1 MDDRKLLELYAR
13 QGSRAALEELIR
25 RYVDTV
31 HSAAIRQTRDT
42 NDAADVTQ
50 AVFLL
55 FSKKAGRLGKDVV
68 LAGWLL
74 RATHYAC
81 LHLRRGEARRKR
93 HEQKVAAMTAPT
105 DKEGPT
111 RHGTDP
117 DWEKV
122 APLLDEAVATL
133 GGSTRSAVVLRF
145 FQNKSY
151 KEVAERLQ
159 ISEPSAR
166 QRVSRA
172 VVQLREFF
180 SKRGV
185 VLSAGALEA
194 VVIAHAVHPAPLGIA
209 GSAAAIGARAATA
222 SARHAAIAKG
232 AAIGMVPIAVKL
244 AATAAVFIVVT
255 GLGTAGYRKLH
266 PSHTVGSGSDSTA
279 SVASVADVMQP
290 IRGRVLGPEGR
301 SVEGAEVLL
310 ARPSTPARVYGTAQ
324 DGMLSLKTAA
334 DGTFEFPSTP
344 DATAVVVRADE
355 GFAQMHVADL
365 RKSHDVT
372 LTAWGRVEGT
382 LKIGSKPVANQ
393 TVSLFRNGGSLAIW
407 NTWRVI
413 HDARTR
419 TDANGHYVF
428 ARAIAF
434 PPGTP
439 GSLLVSLGD
448 RNGNG
453 GRSREV
459 RVAPGQTVRVDI
471 GGTGRAVTG
480 HILADP
486 NLPAFSGNLFREVL
500 ATTQPATRPAPKPD
514 DALAVQAPIQVLPVA
529 MSADGEFRIED
540 VPAGTYMLQLRS
552 AARTPGSD
560 YPEDVAWAGAEVIV
574 PEMAGGRNDE
584 PLDIGGVAVILNKL
598 IAIGDAAPEFSAAD
612 TAGGPLRLADYR
624 GKYLLLR
631 FRYTAEDPTGIGL
644 GELKALYD
652 RFGDDPRFAQLE
664 VLLDGTADGARKHRE
679 AMALPWTIAV
689 PGNSGLAGLVGKLRG
704 TSPLPEVYANN
715 PTRLMLIGPDGKLVA
730 KNFSAK
736 SAFSIVATALPPGKP
751 KIGPAVLVEH
761 HAAEDSKPDAPFTT
775 VPNPSADRNVARAGK
790 FSVIDGKLGDFSG
803 APGVLND
810 GRLAGSA
817 DDPGASLFFD
827 FGTLEGRFRLDLA
840 DATPIERIST
850 YSWHKSHRGPQVYK
864 VYGSDG
870 AAREFD
876 PAPRIG
882 TDPASHGWKLIA
894 AVDTRPARGGDGGQ
908 HAANI
913 SNAAGP
919 LGIYKHLLFV
929 VFVTETGDDWG
940 HTFFNEVDV
949 IRQAGGK

>member
-1 MDDRKLLELYAR
+1 MDDRKLLDQYAR
-13 QGSRAALEELIR
+13 QGSRPALEELIR

-31 HSAAIRQTRDT
+31 HSAAIRQTRDA

-93 HEQKVAAMTAPT
+93 HEQKVATMKPPT
-105 DKEGPT
+105 DKPEST

-117 DWEKV
+117 EWEKV

-133 GGSTRSAVVLRF
+133 GGSTRSAVVLRY

-151 KEVAERLQ
+151 KEVAESLR
-159 ISEPSAR
+159 ISEPTAR

-194 VVIAHAVHPAPLGIA
+194 VVIAHAVHPAPVGIA

-232 AAIGMVPIAVKL
+232 AAIGMVPVAVKL
-244 AATAAVFIVVT
+244 SAAAAVFIVLT

-266 PSHTVGSGSDSTA
+266 PSRSVVAGSDSVA
-279 SVASVADVMQP
+279 SAGSVADLMQP
-290 IRGRVLGPEGR
+290 ILGRVLGPEGQPI
-301 SVEGAEVLL
+301 EGAEVLL
-310 ARPSTPARVYGTAQ
+310 ARTSTPASLYGTAQ
-324 DGMLSLKTAA
+324 EGVLALKTAA
-334 DGTFEFPSTP
+334 DGTFEFPPTP

-355 GFAQMHVADL
+355 GFAQIQVGDL
-365 RKSHDVT
+365 RKVRDLP

-382 LKIGSKPVANQ
+382 LKIGPKPIANQ
-393 TVSLFRNGGSLAIW
+393 TISLFRNGGSLAIW

-413 HDARTR
+413 HDTRTR

-428 ARAIAF
+428 PRAIAF

-448 RNGNG
+448 RNANG
-453 GRSREV
+453 GRSRDV
-459 RVAPGQTVRVDI
+459 RVAPGQSVRVDF
-471 GGTGRAVTG
+471 GGTGRPVTG
-480 HILADP
+480 QLLADP
-486 NLPAFSGNLFREVL
+486 NLPAFSGNLYREVL
-500 ATTQPATRPAPKPD
+500 ATTQPATRPAPKAD
-514 DALAVQAPIQVLPVA
+514 DTLGAQSPVQVLPVA
-529 MSADGEFRIED
+529 MSADGKFRIED

-552 AARTPGSD
+552 AARSPGSD
-560 YPEDVAWAGAEVIV
+560 YPEDVAWAGMEVVV
-574 PEMAGGRNDE
+574 PEMAGGRSDE
-584 PLDIGGVAVILNKL
+584 PLDVGGVAVILNKV
-598 IAIGDAAPEFSAAD
+598 IAIGDAAPAFSATD
-612 TAGGPLRLADYR
+612 TAGGSLRLADYR
-624 GKYLLLR
+624 GKYMLLR
-631 FRYTAEDPTGIGL
+631 FRYAAEDPVGIGL
-644 GELKALYD
+644 GELKAVYD
-652 RFGDDPRFAQLE
+652 RFGDDRRFAQIE
-664 VLLDGTADGARKHRE
+664 VLLDGTVEGARRHRD
-679 AMALPWTIAV
+679 ALDLPWTIAV
-689 PGNSGLAGLVGKLRG
+689 PGNTSLAGLVGKFRG
-704 TSPLPEVYANN
+704 TSPLPDVYANN
-715 PTRLMLIGPDGKLVA
+715 PTRFMLIGPDGKLVT

-736 SAFSIVATALPPGKP
+736 SAFSIVAAALPPGKSEA
-751 KIGPAVLVEH
+751 GPSVLVEH
-761 HAAEDSKPDAPFTT
+761 HAAEESKPDAPFTT
-775 VPNPSADRNVARAGK
+775 VPNPSADRNVARTGR
-790 FSVIDGKLGDFSG
+790 FSIVDGKPGDYSG

-817 DDPGASLFFD
+817 DDPDASLFFD
-827 FGTLEGRFRLDLA
+827 FGTLEGRFRLDLQEA
-840 DATPIERIST
+840 MPIERIST

-870 AAREFD
+870 AAKDFD
-876 PAPRIG
+876 PAPKIG
-882 TDPASHGWKLIA
+882 TDPMRRGWKLIA
-894 AVDTRPARGGDGGQ
+894 AVDTRPGRGEDGGQ
-908 HAANI
+908 YGASI

-919 LGIYKHLLFV
+919 LGTYKHLLFV

>member
-1 MDDRKLLELYAR
+1 MDDRKLLEQYAR
-13 QGSRAALEELIR
+13 QGSRPALEELIR

-31 HSAAIRQTRDT
+31 HSAAIRQTRDA

-74 RATHYAC
+74 RATHFAC

-93 HEQKVAAMTAPT
+93 HEQKVAAMIPPT
-105 DKEGPT
+105 DKAGTT

-122 APLLDEAVATL
+122 APLLDEAVAAL
-133 GGSTRSAVVLRF
+133 AGSTRSAVVLRF

-159 ISEPSAR
+159 ISEPTAR

-194 VVIAHAVHPAPLGIA
+194 VVIAHAVHPAPTGIA
-209 GSAAAIGARAATA
+209 GAAASIGAKAATA

-244 AATAAVFIVVT
+244 LAAAAVFVVVT
-255 GLGTAGYRKLH
+255 GLGSAGYRKLH
-266 PSHTVGSGSDSTA
+266 PSHTVASGFDSAAPLA
-279 SVASVADVMQP
+279 SAADVMQP
-290 IRGRVLGPEGR
+290 IRGRVLGPAGQP
-301 SVEGAEVLL
+301 VEGAEVLL
-310 ARPSTPARVYGTAQ
+310 ARPSTPVKVYGTAQ
-324 DGMLSLKTAA
+324 DGLLSLKTAA
-334 DGTFEFPSTP
+334 DGTFEFPPTP

-365 RKSHDVT
+365 RNSRDVT

-393 TVSLFRNGGSLAIW
+393 TVSLFRNGGSLAVW

-419 TDANGHYVF
+419 TDANGHYAF
-428 ARAIAF
+428 PRAIAF
-434 PPGTP
+434 PTGTP
-439 GSLLVSLGD
+439 GSLRVSLGD
-448 RNGNG
+448 RDGNG
-453 GRSREV
+453 GRSRDV
-459 RVAPGQTVRVDI
+459 RVAPGQSVRVDF
-471 GGTGRAVTG
+471 GGTGRPVTG
-480 HILADP
+480 HILAAP
-486 NLPAFSGNLFREVL
+486 NLPAFSGNLYREVL
-500 ATTQPATRPAPKPD
+500 ATTQPATAPAPKPD
-514 DALAVQAPIQVLPVA
+514 DALAAQSPVQILPVA
-529 MSADGEFRIED
+529 INADGEFRIED
-540 VPAGTYMLQLRS
+540 VPAGTYMLQLR
-552 AARTPGSD
+552 AAAQGPGSD
-560 YPEDVAWAGAEVIV
+560 YPEDVAWAGAQVV
-574 PEMAGGRNDE
+574 VAEMAGGRNDE
-584 PLDIGGVAVILNKL
+584 PLDMGGVAVILNKL
-598 IAIGDAAPEFSAAD
+598 IAIGEAAPEFSATD
-612 TAGGPLRLADYR
+612 ITGGSVRLANYR
-624 GKYLLLR
+624 GKTLLLR
-631 FRYTAEDPTGIGL
+631 FRYTAEDPAGIGL
-644 GELKALYD
+644 GALKAVYD
-652 RFGDDPRFAQLE
+652 RFGDDPRFAQVE
-664 VLLDGTADGARKHRE
+664 VLLDGTPAGARQHRD
-679 AMALPWTIAV
+679 AMELPWTIAV
-689 PGNSGLAGLVGKLRG
+689 PGDAGLTGLIGKFRG
-704 TSPLPEVYANN
+704 TSSIPDVYANN
-715 PTRLMLIGPDGKLVA
+715 ATRLMLIGPDGKLVA

-736 SAFSIVATALPPGKP
+736 SALSIIAAALPPGGP
-751 KIGPAVLVEH
+751 GTGPAVLVEH
-761 HAAEDSKPDAPFTT
+761 HAAEKSKPHAPFVT
-775 VPNPSADRNVARAGK
+775 VPNPTADQNVARTGK
-790 FSVIDGKLGDFSG
+790 FSVVDGKLGDYSG

-810 GRLAGSA
+810 GRLAGTA
-817 DDPGASLFFD
+817 DDPRASLFFD

-870 AAREFD
+870 AARDFD
-876 PAPRIG
+876 PAPKIG
-882 TDPASHGWKLIA
+882 TDPTGHGWKLIA
-894 AVDTRPARGGDGGQ
+894 AVDTRPARGDDGGQ
-908 HAANI
+908 YAASIGNVGG
-913 SNAAGP
+913 S
-919 LGIYKHLLFV
+919 LGTYKHLLFV
-929 VFVTETGDDWG
+929 AFVTETTDEWG
-940 HTFFNEVDV
+940 QTFFNEVDV